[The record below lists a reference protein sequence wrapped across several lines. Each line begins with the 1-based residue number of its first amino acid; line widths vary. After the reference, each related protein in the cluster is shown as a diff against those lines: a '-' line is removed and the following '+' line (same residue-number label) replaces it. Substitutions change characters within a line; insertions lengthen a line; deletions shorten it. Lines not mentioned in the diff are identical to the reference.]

1 MSVPGLK
8 SAEETGVRERLQTRK
23 PPLYRVYLL
32 NDDYTTMEFVVQIL
46 ETIFHKNTVEATRI
60 MLFVHKQGRGLAGR
74 YERQIAE
81 AKIAEVHERAR
92 LEGFPL
98 KCTMEKE

>member
-1 MSVPGLK
+1 M
-8 SAEETGVRERLQTRK
+8 AEPYPEQRDDAGVEERTKTRK

-32 NDDYTTMEFVVQIL
+32 NDDYTTMDFVVQVL
-46 ETIFHKNTVEATRI
+46 EEIFHKNPVEATAI
-60 MLFVHKQGRGLAGR
+60 MLLVHKQGRGLAGV

-81 AKIAEVHERAR
+81 AKIAAAHTKARAG
-92 LEGFPL
+92 GFPL